1 MLDRLA
7 RTFTSARGQW
17 WLLFAGAVESSVLL
31 TVLAV
36 PALMSGRFDALRTTG
51 LLLTGA
57 AVAVSF
63 LVLPSAAWLAR
74 CPVSR
79 WVTRDTR
86 VFAGILRLGAC
97 LLAGLVG
104 FVLYKTLLDSAASL
118 AGSDDPYAGMS
129 KPIDEAD
136 VGTFIVGIGLL
147 AAWPP
152 CVYLFV
158 LGQAGA
164 LALALAAAARLQGIF
179 LRER

>member
-1 MLDRLA
+1 MIYLL
-7 RTFTSARGQW
+7 TEILTSARGQW
-17 WLLFAGAVESSVLL
+17 WLLFAGAIESSVLL

-51 LLLTGA
+51 LLLTAA

-79 WVTRDTR
+79 WLVRDTR
-86 VFAGILRLGAC
+86 VLAFTLRLGGC

-129 KPIDEAD
+129 QPLDAAD

-147 AAWPP
+147 AAWPG
-152 CVYLFV
+152 CMYFFI

-164 LALALAAAARLQGIF
+164 LSLALTGIHRLRGIV
-179 LRER
+179 RGQH

>member
-1 MLDRLA
+1 MLYRL
-7 RTFTSARGQW
+7 TGILTSARGQW
-17 WLLFAGAVESSVLL
+17 WLLFAGAIESSVLL
-31 TVLAV
+31 AVLV
-36 PALMSGRFDALRTTG
+36 RPALMSGRFDALRTTG

-63 LVLPSAAWLAR
+63 LVLPSAAWLAH

-79 WVTRDTR
+79 WVARDTR
-86 VFAGILRLGAC
+86 VFAVILRLGAC

-104 FVLYKTLLDSAASL
+104 FVLYKTLLDSAARL

-129 KPIDEAD
+129 QPIAAAD

-147 AAWPP
+147 AAWPG
-152 CVYLFV
+152 CMYLFI

-164 LALALAAAARLQGIF
+164 LSLALTSIHRLRDMV
-179 LRER
+179 LRRH